1 MYQVE
6 HWAGGRHWVSSQV
19 QEETFTLAPVPD
31 TPAIIFLVRARNEHG
46 LSPPSPLSDPVY
58 TQPDAAPELASA
70 YSGRAKKKSELLKQI
85 SDKLVE
91 LEEVAV
97 LGSKKVRLS
106 WKVNRQVKHGL
117 IASLIPPGQVAAEH
131 QAAVQGY
138 WLQVAEVGGGGGGG
152 GARTVRVAGG
162 GARSHLLAGLA
173 PATQYSAYL
182 VPHTA
187 GSLARPSRLVLFTTK
202 EDGKLQLGAGIV
214 HHNPLTSS
222 ARPRALQ
229 RAAAAGQLELGG
241 GELDPARGGG
251 AARRPHGLQGGDL
264 HWRQPG
270 DQLHAG
276 ARGRVPH
283 AQQHHRG
290 RGLQRQARG
299 LQQVNTR
306 HPKSLNE
313 GW

>member
-106 WKVNRQVKHGL
+106 WKVNSQVKHGL

-138 WLQVAEVGGGGGGG
+138 WLQVAEVGGGGG

-214 HHNPLTSS
+214 HHNPLTSGLQCPTS
-222 ARPRALQ
+222 RPPTCSCGWSTR
-229 RAAAAGQLELGG
+229 
-241 GELDPARGGG
+241 
-251 AARRPHGLQGGDL
+251 ARR
-264 HWRQPG
+264 R
-270 DQLHAG
+270 
-276 ARGRVPH
+276 
-283 AQQHHRG
+283 
-290 RGLQRQARG
+290 
-299 LQQVNTR
+299 
-306 HPKSLNE
+306 
-313 GW
+313 

>member
-1 MYQVE
+1 MAGVEAGAGNTTGTDILAFPASPSKPKLLSTGMASEYSNLYPIVCVSIAISLGVASITISWGKPHRVGASPLRGYQVE
-6 HWAGGRHWVSSQV
+6 HWAGGRHWVTSQV

-106 WKVNRQVKHGL
+106 WKVNSQVKHGL

-131 QAAVQGY
+131 QPAVQGY

-187 GSLARPSRLVLFTTK
+187 GSLARPSRLLLFTTK
-202 EDGKLQLGAGIV
+202 EDGKL
-214 HHNPLTSS
+214 HNVCLMSITT
-222 ARPRALQ
+222 L
-229 RAAAAGQLELGG
+229 
-241 GELDPARGGG
+241 
-251 AARRPHGLQGGDL
+251 
-264 HWRQPG
+264 
-270 DQLHAG
+270 
-276 ARGRVPH
+276 
-283 AQQHHRG
+283 
-290 RGLQRQARG
+290 
-299 LQQVNTR
+299 
-306 HPKSLNE
+306 
-313 GW
+313 

>member
-1 MYQVE
+1 MASITISWGKPHRVGASPLRGYQVEHCTVLYCTVLYYIMYQVE

-138 WLQVAEVGGGGGGG
+138 WLQVAEVGGGGGG
-152 GARTVRVAGG
+152 ARTVRVAGG

-214 HHNPLTSS
+214 HHNPLTSDLQCPTS
-222 ARPRALQ
+222 RPPTCSCGWSTR
-229 RAAAAGQLELGG
+229 
-241 GELDPARGGG
+241 
-251 AARRPHGLQGGDL
+251 ARR
-264 HWRQPG
+264 R
-270 DQLHAG
+270 
-276 ARGRVPH
+276 
-283 AQQHHRG
+283 
-290 RGLQRQARG
+290 
-299 LQQVNTR
+299 
-306 HPKSLNE
+306 
-313 GW
+313 